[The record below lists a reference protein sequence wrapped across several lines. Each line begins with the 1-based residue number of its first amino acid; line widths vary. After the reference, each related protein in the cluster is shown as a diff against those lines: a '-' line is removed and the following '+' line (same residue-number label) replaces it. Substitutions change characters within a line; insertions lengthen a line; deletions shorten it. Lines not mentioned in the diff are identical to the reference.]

1 MREGK
6 RPFKTNA
13 NWASVASKSALQEVL
28 EEVLHGEGKLHD
40 SKTGSA

>member
-28 EEVLHGEGKLHD
+28 EVLHGEGKLYD